1 MRKVVVGRVLI
12 VAALALL
19 ASGPVMAQTTSTDYS
34 ATSALG
40 VMGNVSVGLLRG
52 VELVGDFGFN
62 HKNESGAG
70 INIATVTGG
79 ARYVFAVEPSGTVK
93 PFVEG
98 LVGVGVLNAPDLGTE
113 KGFTWGVGA
122 GTDIMSLKWSGL
134 RVQVN
139 YFRMQLPNSVTLSQI
154 RFGLGLSLG
163 GRVKTAGGWAPARL
177 SATIPN
183 NPV

>member
-1 MRKVVVGRVLI
+1 MRKVAVGRAVVVL
-12 VAALALL
+12 ALALL
-19 ASGPVMAQTTSTDYS
+19 ASGPALAQTSDYS
-34 ATSALG
+34 TNSALG
-40 VMGNVSVGLLRG
+40 VMGNMSVGLLRG

-62 HKNESGAG
+62 HKSESGAG
-70 INIATVTGG
+70 VNVGTITGG

-98 LVGVGVLNAPDLGTE
+98 LMGIGLVNAPDLGTE

-122 GTDIMSLKWSGL
+122 GTDIMALKFAGL

-163 GRVKTAGGWAPARL
+163 GRVKAAGGWAPARL

-183 NPV
+183 NPI